1 MSIITGK
8 DGVLRILDSADILCG
23 TAPRDD
29 HTVDMVKWD
38 GAAAYTNITSEC
50 EADDTSY
57 ANDFLTDNDDAAFV
71 GSTKRFARIKY
82 LKGGAADYAVA
93 SGILKIFYF
102 DGTDFASSI
111 TLFVDGT
118 ASGGNC
124 FAQDG
129 IINFKIPSDWAI
141 GAATAVSANLDDD
154 KYYIK
159 LMTTDSPST
168 DPDADVLCPVDG
180 QFFEIAFSDMDFTGP
195 FGRARPEEILKLNRG
210 MMDGKGHY
218 VNQSDEALYAVIP
231 ITFACKLD
239 DVYNKDDLK
248 VALNCGDPDSANWT
262 ATGTS
267 TKGDT
272 QNDGS
277 VDNPGLA
284 DATKKTVNV
293 QILWDNESGIPI
305 GDAYYEVFFPPDEQS
320 ITEAEDG
327 ITLSCAGGVYG
338 IIEDVHGLANRY

>member
-1 MSIITGK
+1 MALPTGK
-8 DGVLRILDSADILCG
+8 DGVLRIFDSTDVLCG
-23 TAPRDD
+23 TAPRGD
-29 HTVDMVKWD
+29 HTVDMVTWD
-38 GAAAYTNITSEC
+38 GSASWANTTSEM
-50 EADDTSY
+50 EADDSSY
-57 ANDFLTDNDDAAFV
+57 ANNFLTDNDDAVFV

-93 SGILKIFYF
+93 SGVLKVFYF
-102 DGTDFASSI
+102 DGTDFSSSI
-111 TLFVDGT
+111 TLFADGT
-118 ASGGNC
+118 ETGSNC

-180 QFFEIAFSDMDFTGP
+180 QFFDISFSDMDFTGP
-195 FGRARPEEILKLNRG
+195 FGRARPVEVYVPDRG
-210 MMDGKGHY
+210 NHNAKAHY
-218 VNQSDEALYAVIP
+218 INTSDEPLYAVIP

-239 DVYNKDDLK
+239 DVFNKDDLK
-248 VALNCGDPDSANWT
+248 IALNCGDPDSANWT
-262 ATGTS
+262 ATGVS

-277 VDNPGLA
+277 VDNPAFA
-284 DATKKTVNV
+284 DANKKTVNV
-293 QILWDNESGIPI
+293 QILWDNDVGFPI

-327 ITLSCAGGVYG
+327 TTLSCAGGAYG
-338 IIEDVHGLANRY
+338 IIEHIHGLANRY